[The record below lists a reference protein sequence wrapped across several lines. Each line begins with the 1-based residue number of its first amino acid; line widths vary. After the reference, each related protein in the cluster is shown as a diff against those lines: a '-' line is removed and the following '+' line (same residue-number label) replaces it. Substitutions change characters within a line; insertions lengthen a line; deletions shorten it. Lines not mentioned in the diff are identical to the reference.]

1 MEDFNLKGYLAENKL
16 IKENI
21 ENVRKYLYDYAR
33 ELDQEGKLKLADEL
47 SKHVQFLRSDM
58 ARD

>member
-1 MEDFNLKGYLAENKL
+1 MDNFNLKGYLAENNL
-16 IKENI
+16 VKENI

-33 ELDQEGKLKLADEL
+33 ELDSEGKLKLAKEL
-47 SKHVQFLRSDM
+47 EMQAQSLRSM